1 MTRQSGAAGLD
12 RRLLNGLGALACGGL
27 LGYALYA
34 QHGLGLEPCPLCV
47 FQRVAVL
54 ALGVTFLV
62 AYAHNPA
69 RVGARVY
76 GVLAAM
82 AAAAGMLFAW
92 RQLWLQSLPPDE
104 VPGCGPGIDYI
115 MNVFPLHEAVAMVFE
130 GSGDCAKV
138 DWTFLGLSMAGW
150 VMISLGTLALF
161 AMWNNFRA
169 TAR

>member
-1 MTRQSGAAGLD
+1 MTRHTGAAGLD

-54 ALGVTFLV
+54 ALGCAFLA
-62 AYAHNPA
+62 AYVHNPA
-69 RVGARVY
+69 RFGARIY
-76 GVLAAM
+76 GVLAA
-82 AAAAGMLFAW
+82 AAAASGMLFAS

-150 VMISLGTLALF
+150 VMICLGALALF
-161 AMWNNFRA
+161 ALWNNFRGA
-169 TAR
+169 AR